1 MVHHHACEAPA
12 PAPDHRAIGRD
23 LGLFHIPPL
32 AQGQVFWE
40 PRGLILLREL
50 EAFVSALVGDH
61 GYQEVR
67 SPLLWREELWQRSG
81 HAEKFDG
88 LYRVD
93 GGLAMKPVACPA
105 HCAYYLRRPRTL
117 AELPLRLAE
126 LGCCHRNEQSG
137 ELQGLLRLRGFV
149 QDDAH
154 IFAAPEQVAAE
165 IAGCLRLAEAVYRHF
180 GLEPDYELSLRPP
193 VRYGADELWDRAE
206 ADLRAAIAEAGLA
219 AAEQPGEGAFYG
231 PKIDLHV
238 RDALGRRWQLGTV
251 QVDYVLPE
259 LFDLRY
265 RGAGRTDGGRPVM
278 IHRALL
284 GALERFLAVLL
295 EHCDGLL
302 PLWLAPMQVRV
313 LPIGAAERP
322 AGDALD
328 HRLRDAG
335 IRSQVVLDGPLS
347 GRIRQAEADR
357 VPYQLI
363 VGRREAA
370 DGRVVVRRA
379 RADGGQAVMDVAEA
393 VGRLA
398 GEAQAGRRPG

>member
-1 MVHHHACEAPA
+1 MVHQNAAESPV
-12 PAPDHRAIGRD
+12 PDHRALGRE

-40 PRGLILLREL
+40 PPGLIVLREL
-50 EAFVSALVGDH
+50 EGFVSRLVGDH
-61 GYQEVR
+61 GYREVR
-67 SPLLWREELWQRSG
+67 SPLLWRDELWQRSG

-105 HCAYYLRRPRTL
+105 HCVYYLRRPRTR

-154 IFAAPEQVAAE
+154 IFAAPQQSASE

-180 GLEPDYELSLRPP
+180 GLVPDYELSLRPA
-193 VRYGADELWDRAE
+193 VRYGADELWDEAE
-206 ADLRAAIAEAGLA
+206 ADLRGAIAEAGLA

-238 RDALGRRWQLGTV
+238 RDALGRRWQLGTI
-251 QVDYVLPE
+251 QIDYVLPE
-259 LFDLRY
+259 RFDLRY
-265 RGAGRTDGGRPVM
+265 RGAGQTDAGRPVM

-284 GALERFLAVLL
+284 GALERFLAVFL

-302 PLWLAPMQVRV
+302 PLWLSPAQVRV
-313 LPIGAAERP
+313 LPIGASERP
-322 AGDALD
+322 AADELD
-328 HRLRDAG
+328 RRLRDAG
-335 IRSQVVLDGPLS
+335 IRSAVVLDGPLA

-370 DGRVVVRRA
+370 DGRAVVRRS
-379 RADGGQAVMDVAEA
+379 RAAGGQVVMNAVDA
-393 VGRLA
+393 VHQLA
-398 GEAQAGRRPG
+398 GEAAAGRRLG

>member
-1 MVHHHACEAPA
+1 MENLDPLEARS
-12 PAPDHRAIGRD
+12 PAPDHRAIGRA
-23 LGLFHIPPL
+23 LGLFHVPRL
-32 AQGQVFWE
+32 APGQVFWE
-40 PRGLILLREL
+40 PPGLIVLREL
-50 EAFVSALVGDH
+50 EAFVSRLVGEH

-88 LYRVD
+88 LYGAD
-93 GGLAMKPVACPA
+93 GGLALKPVACPA

-154 IFAAPEQVAAE
+154 IFAAPDQVASE
-165 IAGCLRLAEAVYRHF
+165 IAGCLRLAEAVYGHF
-180 GLEPDYELSLRPP
+180 GLEADYELSLRPA
-193 VRYGADELWDRAE
+193 VRHGSDGLWDRAE
-206 ADLRAAIAEAGLA
+206 DDLRRAIDNAGLA
-219 AAEQPGEGAFYG
+219 AVERPGEGAFYG

-238 RDALGRRWQLGTV
+238 RDSLGRRWQLGTI

-259 LFDLRY
+259 RFDLRY
-265 RGAGRTDGGRPVM
+265 RGVAQADEARPVM

-284 GALERFLAVLL
+284 GSLERFLAVLL
-295 EHCDGLL
+295 EDCDGLL
-302 PLWLAPMQVRV
+302 PLWLAPLQARV
-313 LPIGAAERP
+313 LPIGAAQRP
-322 AGDALD
+322 AADAL
-328 HRLRDAG
+328 HRRLNVAG
-335 IRSQVVLDGPLS
+335 IRSAIVLDGPLG
-347 GRIRQAEADR
+347 GRIRQAERDR

-370 DGRVVVRRA
+370 DGRVVLRQSRA
-379 RADGGQAVMDVAEA
+379 AGGQAVLDAADA

-398 GEAQAGRRPG
+398 EEAAAGRRLP